1 MQTAVTFINLEPSE
15 MLKAYASEKLDR
27 LDRYVDNP
35 AKANIVLTVEKFRHI
50 ADISISADGFVVN
63 GHEETGDM
71 YSAIDMALD
80 KIEKQIIKNKKKYK
94 KRRSTAAKSKMS
106 RYEEVA
112 TGSAP
117 DVGSETASRIA
128 MIKNIDFKPMDVE
141 EAVLQMDL
149 IKDAFL
155 VFTNSKSERVNV
167 LYRLKDGNYGL
178 IQPSSRGRLTG

>member
-1 MQTAVTFINLEPSE
+1 MQTSVTFINLESSE
-15 MLKAYASEKLDR
+15 TLKAYAREKLDR
-27 LDRYVDNP
+27 LDKYVDNP
-35 AKANIVLTVEKFRHI
+35 AKANVVLTVEKFRHL

-80 KIEKQIIKNKKKYK
+80 KIEKQIIKNKTKYK
-94 KRRSTAAKSKMS
+94 KRRSAAAKSKMS
-106 RYEEVA
+106 QYEEVG
-112 TGSAP
+112 TGLAP
-117 DVGSETASRIA
+117 DVDSETPSRIA
-128 MIKNIDFKPMDVE
+128 TIQNIDFKPMDIE

-155 VFTNSKSERVNV
+155 VFTNSKSEEVNV

-178 IQPSSRGRLTG
+178 IQPSS

>member
-1 MQTAVTFINLEPSE
+1 MQTSVTFINLEPSE
-15 MLKAYASEKLDR
+15 TLKAYASEKLDR

-94 KRRSTAAKSKMS
+94 KHRATAAKSKMS

-112 TGSAP
+112 TGPAP
-117 DVGSETASRIA
+117 DVGSDAASRVA

-155 VFTNSKSERVNV
+155 VFTNSKSEQVNV

-178 IQPSSRGRLTG
+178 IQPSS